1 METCLIRGRVFVW
14 ERELGRAGIVEVFG
28 LDPEDRG
35 KSRLFSTVIK
45 NSGSGAGMPVL
56 TIPFPG

>member
-1 METCLIRGRVFVW
+1 MFVW
-14 ERELGRAGIVEVFG
+14 ERESGRAGIVEVFG

-56 TIPFPG
+56 TIAFPS